1 MKKYIFLAITLFC
14 AVTFSDAQ
22 SRQDTLVVV
31 PGKQGMY
38 FYHVVTKEE
47 TLYSLSRKYH
57 IEPKELADFNHLTL
71 KSQLQL
77 FQLVKIPLNKENFDQ
92 ASTMN
97 TADAIPLYH
106 KVLKGETL
114 YHISQLH
121 DKVSDALLKKWN
133 GLTGNEVKSGRYLIV
148 GWLKTGGTNSGV
160 VSDNEATHQSQPLS
174 EVRPDAKPGVSEKTQ
189 PPKEKIKDNNTNALA
204 NSNINDHNGHGS
216 DSDNGGGNTNKNSH
230 SNNAFL
236 SEVIASENASRN
248 IHTSSAPV
256 DEENNAFAVSLHKT
270 NAADSKDLPEVQKPK
285 KEIKP
290 VPGKK
295 ETAKKEPVKEKKI
308 ISQPEKAEKPD
319 SFDIMLTRVTQV
331 SKNNAT
337 PRPAPSVTPEAG
349 EQNPDKPASPPTA
362 QIDEAAETVPAAS
375 VASEFGQQFEQ
386 QTDKGTHVDIRKGAA
401 GWFKSNVKP
410 GSGRYYALC
419 NDLPRG
425 TIVKVVNPLNKKSI
439 LVKILDVIP
448 KGAENYNLIIKIS
461 DAAMED
467 LGITQSRFWCEIQ
480 YPKQ

>member
-1 MKKYIFLAITLFC
+1 MKIYFFLIIMLFC
-14 AVTFSDAQ
+14 TITFSHAQ
-22 SRQDTLVVV
+22 SMQDTLVVV
-31 PGKQGMY
+31 PNKQGMY

-57 IEPKELADFNHLTL
+57 LEPKELADFNHLTL

-92 ASTMN
+92 TSATN
-97 TADAIPLYH
+97 TADVIPLYH
-106 KVLKGETL
+106 RVLKGETL

-121 DKVSDALLKKWN
+121 DKVSDTLLQKWN
-133 GLTGNEVKSGRYLIV
+133 RLTGNEVKTGQYLIV
-148 GWLKTGGTNSGV
+148 GWLKTGETNARI
-160 VSDNEATHQSQPLS
+160 VSNKVAAHQAQSSS
-174 EVRPDAKPGVSEKTQ
+174 EVQPDATAGISEKTQ
-189 PPKEKIKDNNTNALA
+189 SQKEKIKDNNTNALT
-204 NSNINDHNGHGS
+204 NSNINNHSGNSSNSGNGS
-216 DSDNGGGNTNKNSH
+216 NTNNNSL

-248 IHTSSAPV
+248 IHTSPAPV
-256 DEENNAFAVSLHKT
+256 DEDNNAFAVSLHKT
-270 NAADSKDLPEVQKPK
+270 NTADTKDMPKAQKLK
-285 KEIKP
+285 KEIKAAP
-290 VPGKK
+290 EKK
-295 ETAKKEPVKEKKI
+295 ESAKKEPVKKEKI
-308 ISQPEKAEKPD
+308 TSQPEKTEKPD
-319 SFDIMLTRVTQV
+319 SFDLMLTRVTQV
-331 SKNNAT
+331 PKNNVT
-337 PRPAPSVTPEAG
+337 PRPSPSVTPQASER
-349 EQNPDKPASPPTA
+349 NPDKPASPPMT
-362 QIDEAAETVPAAS
+362 QMDEVAETVPASS
-375 VASEFGQQFEQ
+375 VASEFGQQYEQ
-386 QTDKGTHVDIRKGAA
+386 QTNNGAHVDIRKGAA

-425 TIVKVVNPLNKKSI
+425 TVVKVINPLNKKSI

>member
-1 MKKYIFLAITLFC
+1 MKKYLFLVITLFC

-38 FYHVVTKEE
+38 FYQVVTKEE

-92 ASTMN
+92 TSATN
-97 TADAIPLYH
+97 IADAIPLYH
-106 KVLKGETL
+106 RVLKGETL

-121 DKVSDALLKKWN
+121 DKVSDALLQKWN
-133 GLTGNEVKSGRYLIV
+133 GLTGNEVKTGQYLIV
-148 GWLKTGGTNSGV
+148 GWLKTGETNARV
-160 VSDNEATHQSQPLS
+160 VSNKVAAHPAQSSS
-174 EVRPDAKPGVSEKTQ
+174 EVQPDATAGVSGKAPSQQEKM
-189 PPKEKIKDNNTNALA
+189 KDNHANALA
-204 NSNINDHNGHGS
+204 NSNISNHSGNSS
-216 DSDNGGGNTNKNSH
+216 DSGNGSNINNHSH

-256 DEENNAFAVSLHKT
+256 DEDNNAFAVNLHKT
-270 NAADSKDLPEVQKPK
+270 NAADIKDMPKVQKPK

-290 VPGKK
+290 VPEKK
-295 ETAKKEPVKEKKI
+295 ESAKKEPIKKEKI
-308 ISQPEKAEKPD
+308 TLQPEKAEKPD
-319 SFDIMLTRVTQV
+319 SFDLMLTRVTQV

-337 PRPAPSVTPEAG
+337 PRPAPSVIPQAS
-349 EQNPDKPASPPTA
+349 EQNPDKPAPPPTT
-362 QIDEAAETVPAAS
+362 QIDEAAETVPASS
-375 VASEFGQQFEQ
+375 VASEFGQQYEQ
-386 QTDKGTHVDIRKGAA
+386 QTSNGAHVDIRKGAA

>member
-1 MKKYIFLAITLFC
+1 MKKYLFLVITLFC

-22 SRQDTLVVV
+22 STQDTLVVV

-38 FYHVVTKEE
+38 FYQVVTKEE

-92 ASTMN
+92 TSATN
-97 TADAIPLYH
+97 IADAIPLYH
-106 KVLKGETL
+106 RVLKGETL

-121 DKVSDALLKKWN
+121 DKVSDALLQKWN
-133 GLTGNEVKSGRYLIV
+133 GLTGNEVKTGQYLIV
-148 GWLKTGGTNSGV
+148 GWLKTGETNARI
-160 VSDNEATHQSQPLS
+160 VSNKVAAHPAQSSS
-174 EVRPDAKPGVSEKTQ
+174 EVQPDATAGVSGKAPSQQEKM
-189 PPKEKIKDNNTNALA
+189 KDNHTNAIA
-204 NSNINDHNGHGS
+204 NSNISNHSGNSS
-216 DSDNGGGNTNKNSH
+216 DSGNGSNINNHSH

-256 DEENNAFAVSLHKT
+256 DEDNNAFAVNLHKT
-270 NAADSKDLPEVQKPK
+270 NAADIKDMPKVQKPK

-290 VPGKK
+290 VPEKK
-295 ETAKKEPVKEKKI
+295 ESAKKEPIKKEKI
-308 ISQPEKAEKPD
+308 TLQPEKAEKPD
-319 SFDIMLTRVTQV
+319 SFDLMLTRVTQV

-337 PRPAPSVTPEAG
+337 PRQAPSVTPQAS
-349 EQNPDKPASPPTA
+349 EQNPDKPAPPPTT
-362 QIDEAAETVPAAS
+362 QIDEAAETVPASS
-375 VASEFGQQFEQ
+375 VASEFGQQYEQ
-386 QTDKGTHVDIRKGAA
+386 QTSNGAHVDIRKGAA

>member
-1 MKKYIFLAITLFC
+1 MKKYLFLVITLFC

-22 SRQDTLVVV
+22 STQDTLVVV

-38 FYHVVTKEE
+38 FYQVVTKEE

-92 ASTMN
+92 TSATN
-97 TADAIPLYH
+97 IADAIPLYH
-106 KVLKGETL
+106 RVLKGETL

-121 DKVSDALLKKWN
+121 DKVSDALLQKWN
-133 GLTGNEVKSGRYLIV
+133 GLTGNEVKTGQYLIV
-148 GWLKTGGTNSGV
+148 GWLKTGETNARI
-160 VSDNEATHQSQPLS
+160 VSNKVAAHPAQSSS
-174 EVRPDAKPGVSEKTQ
+174 EVQPDATAGVSGKTPSQQEKM
-189 PPKEKIKDNNTNALA
+189 KDNHTNAIA
-204 NSNINDHNGHGS
+204 NSNISNHSGNSS
-216 DSDNGGGNTNKNSH
+216 DSGNGSNINNHSH

-256 DEENNAFAVSLHKT
+256 DEDNNAFAVNLHKT
-270 NAADSKDLPEVQKPK
+270 NAADIKDMPKVQKPK

-290 VPGKK
+290 VPEKK
-295 ETAKKEPVKEKKI
+295 ESAKKEPIKKEKI
-308 ISQPEKAEKPD
+308 TLQPEKAEKPD
-319 SFDIMLTRVTQV
+319 SFDLMLTRVTQV

-337 PRPAPSVTPEAG
+337 PRPAPSVTPQAS
-349 EQNPDKPASPPTA
+349 EQNPDKPAPPPTT
-362 QIDEAAETVPAAS
+362 QIDEAAETVPASS
-375 VASEFGQQFEQ
+375 VASEYGQQYEQ
-386 QTDKGTHVDIRKGAA
+386 QTSNGAHVDIRKGAA

>member
-1 MKKYIFLAITLFC
+1 MKKYIFLVITLFC
-14 AVTFSDAQ
+14 TITFSNAQ
-22 SRQDTLVVV
+22 SAQDTLVVV

-47 TLYSLSRKYH
+47 TLYSLSRKYN

-92 ASTMN
+92 TSATN
-97 TADAIPLYH
+97 AADFIPLYH
-106 KVLKGETL
+106 RVLKGETL

-121 DKVSDALLKKWN
+121 DKVSDALLQKWN
-133 GLTGNEVKSGRYLIV
+133 GLTGNEVKTGQYLIV
-148 GWLKTGGTNSGV
+148 GWLKTGGINSKI
-160 VSDNEATHQSQPLS
+160 VSNNESANQAQSSLEAQ
-174 EVRPDAKPGVSEKTQ
+174 PDATVSVSEKTQ
-189 PPKEKIKDNNTNALA
+189 SQKKKVRDNNTNALA
-204 NSNINDHNGHGS
+204 NSNISNNSGHNGNSSNSGNGS
-216 DSDNGGGNTNKNSH
+216 NAPNNH

-248 IHTSSAPV
+248 IRTSAPV
-256 DEENNAFAVSLHKT
+256 DDDNNAFAVSLHKT
-270 NAADSKDLPEVQKPK
+270 NAADIKDLPKAQKPK
-285 KEIKP
+285 KEIKS
-290 VPGKK
+290 VPEKK
-295 ETAKKEPVKEKKI
+295 RSEKKEPVKKEEATL
-308 ISQPEKAEKPD
+308 QPVKAEKPD
-319 SFDIMLTRVTQV
+319 SFDLMLTRVTQI
-331 SKNNAT
+331 SKNNAA
-337 PRPAPSVTPEAG
+337 PRSAPSVTS
-349 EQNPDKPASPPTA
+349 QTSKRNSDMPASQPMA
-362 QIDEAAETVPAAS
+362 QIDEAAETAPASS
-375 VASEFGQQFEQ
+375 VASEFVQQYEQ
-386 QTDKGTHVDIRKGAA
+386 QTNNGANVDNRKGAA

-410 GSGRYYALC
+410 GSGKYYALC

-425 TIVKVVNPLNKKSI
+425 TIVKVINPLNKKSI